1 MLKRG
6 LLLGCVPET
15 VYVGGTSI
23 PSSTVL
29 VVVVVVLLLL
39 LLLLLLRLGKTA
51 KELRSVRDKPSQAPQ
66 EARRGV
72 VELAGTL
79 GAEAELEVSKT
90 GRNRNIIVNFKY
102 SYKNQNGS
110 KCYCYGCY

>member
-29 VVVVVVLLLL
+29 VVVVVLLL
-39 LLLLLLRLGKTA
+39 LLLLLLRLGKKA